1 MRASLM
7 TLGACWLAIACT
19 CSKKPDDSPSK
30 SVASAEPSAASGTT
44 VETAAAS
51 GAPAAAGEASS
62 GSGAAVGPAGGGKI
76 VAANENGKIQVNDAG
91 ATTAKRSNG
100 DSVTTGPG
108 GVTKANGVVVDPK
121 TGTVTVPGK
130 GTFKTP

>member
-1 MRASLM
+1 MKRLIVVF
-7 TLGACWLAIACT
+7 GAYLVVACT
-19 CSKKPDDSPSK
+19 CSKKPEQAASEG
-30 SVASAEPSAASGTT
+30 VASAETTVAPSATADN
-44 VETAAAS
+44 TAAPT
-51 GAPAAAGEASS
+51 PAAAG
-62 GSGAAVGPAGGGKI
+62 AAAPNEGNAGPAGGGKTI
-76 VAANENGKIQVNDAG
+76 AENSYGKVQANDAG
-91 ATTAKRSNG
+91 SVTAKRGS